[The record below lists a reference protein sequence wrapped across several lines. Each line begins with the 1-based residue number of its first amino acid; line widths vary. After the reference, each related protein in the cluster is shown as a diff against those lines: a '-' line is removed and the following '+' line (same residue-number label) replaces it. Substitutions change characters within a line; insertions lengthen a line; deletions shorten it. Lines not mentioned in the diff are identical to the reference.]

1 MNYPRLMF
9 ASLMRRK
16 ARTVLTLS
24 SIVAAFLL
32 FGLLD
37 DVRRALTHGLQVA
50 ESAYRLQTQ
59 ARLSITTP
67 LPHALESR
75 IRTVPGV
82 TAVAYANWFGGF
94 YQDPRN
100 QIFTIAASPNYL
112 DLYPE
117 ISVSSEHRDAFA
129 RDPNGILAG
138 ETVVKKYGWKVGQR
152 IPLQSMIFPDRKGSK
167 NWSFNL
173 AGIMKLEDPK
183 AAQGEMI
190 VLHWKTFDDT
200 TPYNQGLVG
209 WYISRIADLD
219 ETSRVGRAIDAIS
232 VNSDHETRTTT
243 EQAAAQSWLKQLVN
257 INMIVF
263 PIIGAVFF
271 TLTIVIGNI
280 MMQSA
285 RERTAEFAVMRTI
298 GFSRTRIFLLVIG
311 EAVVLLVVGA
321 AIGLSLSAL
330 IGAVL
335 PGVIGGGFAFA
346 GARPTTW
353 IAGVG
358 IAVAL
363 GVLVGGLPA
372 YRAVRIRIVDALAK
386 H

>member
-1 MNYPRLMF
+1 MNYARLMF
-9 ASLMRRK
+9 ASLRRRE
-16 ARTVLTLS
+16 ARTLLTLS
-24 SIVAAFLL
+24 SVVAAFLL
-32 FGLLD
+32 FGVLD
-37 DVRRALTHGLQVA
+37 DVRRALTHGLQAA

-67 LPHALESR
+67 LPRALETR
-75 IRTVPGV
+75 MRTVPGV
-82 TAVAYANWFGGF
+82 TDVAYANWFGGF
-94 YQDPRN
+94 YEDPRN
-100 QIFTIAASPNYL
+100 QIFTIAVSPNYL

-117 ISVSSEHRDAFA
+117 ISVSHVELEAFA

-138 ETVVKKYGWKVGQR
+138 ETVVKKYGWKIGQR
-152 IPLQSMIFPDRKGSK
+152 IPLQSMIFPNREGSK
-167 NWSFNL
+167 NWAFNL
-173 AGIMKLEDPK
+173 AGIMKLEDTE

-190 VLHWKTFDDT
+190 VMHWKTFDDT
-200 TPYNQGLVG
+200 TPYNQGRVG
-209 WYISRIADLD
+209 WYVSRIANLD
-219 ETSRVGRAIDAIS
+219 ETSRIGRAIDAIS

-285 RERTAEFAVMRTI
+285 RERTAEFAVMRTL
-298 GFSRTRIFLLVIG
+298 GFSRKRIFWLVIVEAVTLLV
-311 EAVVLLVVGA
+311 AGA
-321 AIGLSLSAL
+321 AIGMSFSAL

-335 PGVIGGGFAFA
+335 PGLIGGGFAFA
-346 GARPTTW
+346 GVSPTTW
-353 IAGVG
+353 IVG
-358 IAVAL
+358 IGLAVAL
-363 GVLVGGLPA
+363 GVVVGSLPA
-372 YRAVRIRIVDALAK
+372 YRAVRLRIVDALGR

>member
-1 MNYPRLMF
+1 MNYPRLIF
-9 ASLMRRK
+9 ASLLHRK
-16 ARTVLTLS
+16 TRTLLTLA

-37 DVRRALTHGLQVA
+37 DVRRALTHGMQVA

-67 LPHALESR
+67 LPHALEAR

-82 TAVAYANWFGGF
+82 ADVAYANWFGGF

-100 QIFTIAASPNYL
+100 QIFTVAASPNYL

-117 ISVSSEHRDAFA
+117 ISVSPEEREAFA
-129 RDPNGILAG
+129 KDPNGILAG

-152 IPLQSMIFPDRKGSK
+152 IPLQSLIFPDRKGSK
-167 NWSFNL
+167 SWTFNL
-173 AGIMKLEDPK
+173 VGVMKLEDPK
-183 AAQGEMI
+183 AAQSEMI

-219 ETSRVGRAIDAIS
+219 ETSRIGRAIDAIS
-232 VNSDHETRTTT
+232 ANSDHETRTTT
-243 EQAAAQSWLKQLVN
+243 EQAAAQGWLKQLVN

-285 RERTAEFAVMRTI
+285 RERTSEFAVMKTI
-298 GFSRTRIFLLVIG
+298 GFSRTRIFWLVIG
-311 EAVVLLVVGA
+311 EAVGLLVVGA
-321 AIGLSLSAL
+321 AIGLMLSAL

-335 PGVIGGGFAFA
+335 PGMIGGGFAFA
-346 GARPTTW
+346 GARPLTW
-353 IAGVG
+353 GAGIG
-358 IAVAL
+358 LAAAL
-363 GVLVGGLPA
+363 GVVIGGLPA
-372 YRAVRIRIVDALAK
+372 YRAVRIRIVDALGK